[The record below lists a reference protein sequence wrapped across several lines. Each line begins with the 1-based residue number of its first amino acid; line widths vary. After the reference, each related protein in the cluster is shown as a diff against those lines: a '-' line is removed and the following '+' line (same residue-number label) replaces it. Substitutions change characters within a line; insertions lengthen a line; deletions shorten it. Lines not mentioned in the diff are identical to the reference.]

1 MLYKKISFWTQT
13 YEHLKTNCPMYE
25 KCVDHCLLGLFFEH
39 EDGGN
44 VFLKNI
50 SKVLLGYTAPITS

>member
-1 MLYKKISFWTQT
+1 
-13 YEHLKTNCPMYE
+13 MYE
-25 KCVDHCLLGLFFEH
+25 KCVNHGLLGLFFER

-50 SKVLLGYTAPITS
+50 SKVLPGYTASITSQKTVIHL